1 MKKIFNLAICVLALM
16 FASCEEEAPATS
28 RKVETGK
35 VSEIR
40 LTSATFHGIVNVD
53 ISQYNTVTFGI
64 MLSESKAELNERG
77 GEMFKAKALI
87 GKDFELQIN
96 NLSSETK
103 YYYCAWLFLNGT
115 QYEFGDIKEFE
126 TLAPSPATVIT
137 NPITKIMTNS
147 AVAGGCVKDDGGA
160 SVTERGVV
168 YSTSKEPTTSNYKVK
183 SGSGVGEFTCN
194 LTNLQD
200 NAIYYVRAYGINSK
214 GTVYGEERYF
224 TTKEITLPSVY
235 TSNVTDIAYTSASIR
250 GNVTNDGNAEVTE
263 RGIVYSTTQNP
274 TTSNTKKRNG
284 SGTGSFTCNLTDLQ
298 DGVSY
303 YVRAYATNLKGTAYG
318 EEKSFTTK
326 TINLPTVST
335 LAASDISFT
344 SATVGGN
351 VSDDGGGNVN
361 ERGIVYSTSKEP
373 TTSNNKVKNGSG
385 NGSFSCDL
393 TGLQDGVTYYVRAYA
408 TNLKGT
414 AYGEE
419 KSFTTKTINLPT
431 VSTTTAS
438 NISYTSATVGGNV
451 SNDGGANVT
460 ERGIVYSTLKEPTI
474 SNNKV
479 KNGSGNG
486 SFSCDLSNLQD
497 GVTYYV
503 RAYAINLKGTA
514 YGEEKSFTTKTINL
528 PTVSTSVPSN
538 ISYTSAEVG
547 CKLIN
552 DGGAYVTELG
562 VVYSTSQEPTISNN
576 KVKTEGGSGII
587 GYHPTLSNL
596 QDGVTYYVRAYAI
609 NLKGIAYGE
618 EKSFTTKTI
627 NLPTVSTLAASD
639 ISSTSA
645 TVNGNV
651 SDDGGANVTE
661 RGIVYSTLKEPT
673 ISNNRVKNG
682 SGNGSFSCDL
692 SNLQDGVTYY
702 VRAYAI
708 NLKGTAYGAEISF
721 STPKR
726 LLENGYEYID
736 LGLSVKWATC
746 NVGATK
752 PEDYGDYFAWGET
765 QPKDYYDWSTYKW
778 CRGSENTH
786 TKYCTNSY
794 YGTVDNKT
802 VLDLSDDAARANW
815 GGSWRM
821 PTTEEQQELINNCSW
836 IWTNQNGVTGY
847 KVVSYNGN
855 SIFLPAAGY
864 CNDSSLFNVG
874 SYGYYWSS
882 SLNTANPYGAC
893 YSLLKSSNV
902 NYFGSF
908 RRCYGVSVRPVC
920 Q

>member
-126 TLAPSPATVIT
+126 TIAPTTPTVT
-137 NPITKIMTNS
+137 TAPITQVQVNS
-147 AVAGGCVKDDGGA
+147 AIAGGCVKDDGGA

-168 YSTSKEPTTSNYKVK
+168 YSLSKEPTTSNYKVK

-200 NAIYYVRAYGINSK
+200 NAIYYVRAYAINSK

-298 DGVSY
+298 DGV
-303 YVRAYATNLKGTAYG
+303 
-318 EEKSFTTK
+318 
-326 TINLPTVST
+326 
-335 LAASDISFT
+335 
-344 SATVGGN
+344 
-351 VSDDGGGNVN
+351 
-361 ERGIVYSTSKEP
+361 
-373 TTSNNKVKNGSG
+373 
-385 NGSFSCDL
+385 
-393 TGLQDGVTYYVRAYA
+393 TYYVRAYA

-419 KSFTTKTINLPT
+419 KSFTTKMSTLPI
-431 VSTTTAS
+431 VSTS
-438 NISYTSATVGGNV
+438 
-451 SNDGGANVT
+451 
-460 ERGIVYSTLKEPTI
+460 TI
-474 SNNKV
+474 SNV
-479 KNGSGNG
+479 SG
-486 SFSCDLSNLQD
+486 
-497 GVTYYV
+497 
-503 RAYAINLKGTA
+503 
-514 YGEEKSFTTKTINL
+514 
-528 PTVSTSVPSN
+528 TSV
-538 ISYTSAEVG
+538 TVG
-547 CKLIN
+547 
-552 DGGAYVTELG
+552 
-562 VVYSTSQEPTISNN
+562 
-576 KVKTEGGSGII
+576 
-587 GYHPTLSNL
+587 
-596 QDGVTYYVRAYAI
+596 
-609 NLKGIAYGE
+609 
-618 EKSFTTKTI
+618 
-627 NLPTVSTLAASD
+627 
-639 ISSTSA
+639 
-645 TVNGNV
+645 GNV

-661 RGIVYSTLKEPT
+661 RGVVYSTSKEPT
-673 ISNNRVKNG
+673 ILDNKLT
-682 SGNGSFSCDL
+682 SGIGIGSFSCNL
-692 SNLQDGVTYY
+692 SNLQDGATYY

-708 NLKGTAYGAEISF
+708 NRRGTSYGEQVSF
-721 STPKR
+721 STPK
-726 LLENGYEYID
+726 LENGHYYID

-746 NVGATK
+746 NVGASK
-752 PEDYGDYFAWGET
+752 PEEYGDYFAWGET
-765 QPKDYYDWSTYKW
+765 LPKSYYDCSTYKW
-778 CRGSENTH
+778 CNGSEFSL
-786 TKYCTNSY
+786 TKYCNDY
-794 YGTVDNKT
+794 FEYNYGYNGFTDYKQD
-802 VLDLSDDAARANW
+802 LDLSDDAARANW

-821 PTTEEQQELINNCSW
+821 PTKAEQNELREQCTW
-836 IWTNQNGVTGY
+836 IWTTQNGVYGY
-847 KVVSYNGN
+847 KVTSNKLGYANK

-864 CNDSSLFNVG
+864 RYDSTLDRAGRVG
-874 SYGYYWSS
+874 CYWSS
-882 SLNTANPYGAC
+882 LLYTAMPFKAW
-893 YSLLKSSNV
+893 SFDFSSDQV
-902 NYFGSF
+902 GWSDPSRYFGL
-908 RRCYGVSVRPVC
+908 SVRPVC
-920 Q
+920 P